1 MLTSYGARTCKR
13 GPSAGYEDPSYGKA
27 SGMSEPGGPDRTAIL
42 KALDEVI
49 DPKSGQGLTRAGL
62 VRGLVLRGGRAAFM
76 LEVAP
81 ADIEVYRRVRDQAE
95 AAMAEI
101 DGVEI
106 SQVVLTTEVQAP
118 TMPQLKVTPRR
129 GPPPAAGSPGGGGRA
144 RVTEDPQARLHPM
157 VDAVKPPHVKKV
169 IAVASGKGGVGK
181 STVSV
186 NLAAALA
193 RLGKRAGLLDA
204 DIYGPSAPTM
214 LGIEGEPTFDAEKRL
229 NPMEA
234 WGVKVMSIGFIV
246 EPGTANIWRGPMASS
261 ALRSLMNS
269 NWGTP
274 DEPLDVLVID
284 LPPGTGDIQLTLVQ
298 KLKIDGVVI
307 VSTPQEI
314 ALIDARRAAAMF
326 DKTGAPILG
335 VVENMAYFADSSGV
349 NVPIFGSGGAR
360 AEAERLGV
368 PLLAEVP
375 IEVALREACDQGKP
389 LVAVN
394 PESAAAKAFLDL
406 ARKLS

>member
-1 MLTSYGARTCKR
+1 
-13 GPSAGYEDPSYGKA
+13 
-27 SGMSEPGGPDRTAIL
+27 MSEGPDRTAIL
-42 KALDEVI
+42 QALDAVI
-49 DPKSGQGLTRAGL
+49 DPKSGKGLTSAGL
-62 VRGLVLRGGRAAFM
+62 VRGLILRSGRAAFM

-81 ADIEVYRRVRDQAE
+81 ADIELYRQVRDRAEEVLAE
-95 AAMAEI
+95 A
-101 DGVEI
+101 DGVETA
-106 SQVVLTTEVQAP
+106 QVVLTTELQAP
-118 TMPQLKVTPRR
+118 SAPQLKVTPRR
-129 GPPPAAGSPGGGGRA
+129 PLPGESPPARRA
-144 RVTEDPQARLHPM
+144 RIAEDPQAQLHPM

-186 NLAAALA
+186 NLAAAFA
-193 RLGKRAGLLDA
+193 KLGKRVGLLDA

-229 NPMEA
+229 NPMDA

-269 NWGTP
+269 NWGTEA
-274 DEPLDVLVID
+274 EPLDVLIID

-298 KLKIDGVVI
+298 KLKMDGVVI

-326 DKTGAPILG
+326 EKTGAPILG
-335 VVENMAYFADSSGV
+335 VVENMAYFADSSGARI
-349 NVPIFGSGGAR
+349 PIFGSGGAR
-360 AEAERLGV
+360 AEAERLKV
-368 PLLAEVP
+368 PLLAEIP
-375 IEVALREACDQGKP
+375 IEVALREACDQGRP
-389 LVAVN
+389 LVATN
-394 PESAAAKAFLDL
+394 PDSAAARAFLQL
-406 ARKLS
+406 AEKLA

>member
-1 MLTSYGARTCKR
+1 
-13 GPSAGYEDPSYGKA
+13 
-27 SGMSEPGGPDRTAIL
+27 MSEGPDRTAIL
-42 KALDEVI
+42 EALDAIV
-49 DPKSGQGLTRAGL
+49 DPKSGKGLTSAGL

-81 ADIEVYRRVRDQAE
+81 ADIEVYRPVRDRAE
-95 AAMAEI
+95 ELLAES
-101 DGVEI
+101 DGVEVA
-106 SQVVLTTEVQAP
+106 QVVLTTELQAP
-118 TMPQLKVTPRR
+118 SMPSLQVTPRR
-129 GPPPAAGSPGGGGRA
+129 QAPPPGGGGRA
-144 RVTEDPQARLHPM
+144 RVAEDPQAQLHPM

-186 NLAAALA
+186 NLAVAFAK
-193 RLGKRAGLLDA
+193 LGKRVGLLDA

-214 LGIEGEPTFDAEKRL
+214 FGLDGDPTFDAEKRL

-261 ALRSLMNS
+261 ALRTLLNS
-269 NWGTP
+269 NWGSEE
-274 DEPLDVLVID
+274 EPLDVLVLD

-298 KLKIDGVVI
+298 KLKMDGVVI

-326 DKTGAPILG
+326 EKTGAPILG
-335 VVENMAYFADSSGV
+335 VVENMAYFADSSGAR
-349 NVPIFGSGGAR
+349 VPIFGAGGAR
-360 AEAERLGV
+360 AEAGRLGV
-368 PLLAEVP
+368 PLLAEIP
-375 IEVALREACDQGKP
+375 IEVALREACDAGRP
-389 LVAVN
+389 LVATDAG
-394 PESAAAKAFLDL
+394 SAAAKAFLEL
-406 ARKLS
+406 AEKLS